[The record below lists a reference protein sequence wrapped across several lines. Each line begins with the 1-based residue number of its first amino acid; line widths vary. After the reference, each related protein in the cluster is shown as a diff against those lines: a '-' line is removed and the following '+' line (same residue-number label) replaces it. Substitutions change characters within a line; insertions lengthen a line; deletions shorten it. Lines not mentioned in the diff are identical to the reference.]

1 MWQLISEEY
10 RKSGAADH
18 RKTGDDATVLLKATT
33 VEDPGYGA
41 VIRAALKPVSR
52 TQSIGT
58 LARDT
63 GLNRRNICGAL
74 SEDGD
79 PTLATLLKVANDLGS
94 RLRLAPMEDRARG
107 AQPTDAGVSRQDSAR
122 HQIGF
127 QGDDE
132 SERSH

>member
-18 RKTGDDATVLLKATT
+18 RKTGDDATVPLKAAT

-52 TQSIGT
+52 TRNISA

-63 GLNRRNICGAL
+63 GLNRRNICETL
-74 SEDGD
+74 SEEGN
-79 PTLATLLKVANDLGS
+79 TLAKLLKVANDLGL

-122 HQIGF
+122 QPNRI
-127 QGDDE
+127 
-132 SERSH
+132 SRR